1 MENPKDFTG
10 LFGLFSIGMTIIV
23 AIFCVLGVFGYLKYG
38 DEVKA
43 SITLNLP
50 LEDK

>member
-10 LFGLFSIGMTIIV
+10 LFGLFSIGMAIIV
-23 AIFCVLGVFGYLKYG
+23 VMYMILGIFGYIKYG
-38 DEVKA
+38 DEIKA

-50 LEDK
+50 QKEK